1 MIYSQIIKKNRVFS
15 SDCKTKSCS
24 LQQTVIATIVRKYKK
39 KIYKFKINILFRK
52 QSRNIGKLDPHDI
65 CIKSRYY
72 TPQLGLKLNCFA
84 LYLQKFISDQK
95 VYPIF
100 EVPMVEMFN
109 SITFLCVML
118 YACLSEST
126 KVCNHIGSIVYIQWL
141 Q

>member
-1 MIYSQIIKKNRVFS
+1 MCIRDS
-15 SDCKTKSCS
+15 
-24 LQQTVIATIVRKYKK
+24 
-39 KIYKFKINILFRK
+39 
-52 QSRNIGKLDPHDI
+52 IGKLDPHDI

-109 SITFLCVML
+109 SIAFLCVML

-126 KVCNHIGSIVYIQWL
+126 KVCNHIGSIVYIIVASMSNSCSAEFFFNILEFKNL
-141 Q
+141 QKKKLLKHGESTANVFW